1 MLTAWKFI
9 VLSRYFQSP
18 SRQGWKFSVAYEFI
32 LTAEDRGELYPPGPL
47 YIFRN
52 MSKFAWEVAAGPG
65 PKPWLPSTA
74 L

>member
-9 VLSRYFQSP
+9 VLSRYFQGP
-18 SRQGWKFSVAYEFI
+18 SQQGWKYSVTYEFI

-52 MSKFAWEVAAGPG
+52 MFKFAWEAAAVPG
-65 PKPWLPSTA
+65 PWLPSTA